1 MNAGRSQFGSSRLG
15 LRTTLILRLPHSSG
29 YDGHVEKATIS
40 QLKNRLSAYLKKVR
54 AGATVLIFDRDQP
67 IARLERIETSG
78 RVDDRIRR
86 LEKAGVVRRPRRAL
100 RLESLK
106 PMLEPPSRSVVEAL
120 LEDRREGR

>member
-1 MNAGRSQFGSSRLG
+1 
-15 LRTTLILRLPHSSG
+15 LPEG
-29 YDGHVEKATIS
+29 YHGHVEKATIS

-86 LEKAGVVRRPRRAL
+86 LEKAGLVRRPARAL
-100 RLESLK
+100 RIESLK
-106 PMLEPPSRSVVEAL
+106 PIPEPPSRSVVEAL